1 MSPTAAIDPPAAAP
15 TAAPIAAAG
24 RAERLRPA
32 LLCAAAWSTYLPL
45 GTQYAAFLLCGLL
58 ALLSLR
64 RAGRL
69 GALAADPVLRAA
81 ALLWGWLALS
91 SAWSSADAPALVAHL
106 WTYGLMLWVAPIA
119 QACSARAARRALGH
133 FIAASCLV
141 ALLITLNAA
150 GALPATWAWR
160 PFVDVNG
167 NQRIAF
173 SLQLALAAALA
184 LHLALQQPQRRAWF
198 VAAAAVCL
206 VGLALQDR
214 RTGMLAA
221 PVLLAALSLA
231 HLRRGC
237 HRALL
242 LLLIAAAAIAAW
254 QWVPTVQQRLAEGLG
269 ELRAYHS
276 DGDVTTSWG
285 MRARMFEV
293 TIRMAGE
300 HLVAG
305 HGVGSWVS
313 QWRPRV
319 AGSAA
324 LEINTTPHNEYLLL
338 LVQGGLVAWAAGL
351 LLVLRAARGVARRGR
366 AGVPAL
372 LLLTALCWAGLFN
385 VVLRDA
391 KFALPLLLLSA
402 LAWGASR
409 AGSTSTMTP
418 PRHPPDP
425 AA

>member
-1 MSPTAAIDPPAAAP
+1 MTPAVATAPPA
-15 TAAPIAAAG
+15 TAAPAQG
-24 RAERLRPA
+24 
-32 LLCAAAWSTYLPL
+32 LLPWLLSAAAWTPYLPL
-45 GTQYAAFLLCGLL
+45 GCQYFAYLLCGLL
-58 ALLSLR
+58 ALRSLH

-69 GALAADPVLRAA
+69 RAVAADPVFKAA

-91 SAWSSADAPALVAHL
+91 SAWSSAPVSALASHL
-106 WTYGLMLWVAPIA
+106 WTYSLMLWVTPIA
-119 QACSARAARRALGH
+119 LACNAAAGRRALGH
-133 FIAASCLV
+133 FVAASCLL
-141 ALLITLNAA
+141 ALLVTLNAA
-150 GALPATWAWR
+150 GALPSGWTWR
-160 PFVDVNG
+160 PFVDVSG

-173 SLQLALAAALA
+173 SLQLALGAALA
-184 LHLALQQPQRRAWF
+184 LHLGLRQQDRRAWW
-198 VAAAAVCL
+198 VAAAALCL

-231 HLRRGC
+231 HLRRGWQ
-237 HRALL
+237 RALL
-242 LLLIAAAAIAAW
+242 LLLIVAAAVAAW
-254 QWVPTVQQRLAEGLG
+254 HWVPTVQQRFAEGLG
-269 ELRAYHS
+269 ELQAYHS
-276 DGDVTTSWG
+276 DGDVSTSWG

-293 TIRMAGE
+293 TMRMAAE
-300 HLVAG
+300 HPIAG

-338 LVQGGLVAWAAGL
+338 LVQGGLVAWAAAL
-351 LLVLRAARGVARRGR
+351 LLVLRAARGVVHRGK

-402 LAWGASR
+402 LAWGAGGADGR
-409 AGSTSTMTP
+409 CATRTMAP
-418 PRHPPDP
+418 PRHPSDP

>member
-1 MSPTAAIDPPAAAP
+1 MNPAAVTAPPAAA
-15 TAAPIAAAG
+15 AP
-24 RAERLRPA
+24 AERLLPA
-32 LLCAAAWSTYLPL
+32 LLCAAAWSPYLPL
-45 GTQYAAFLLCGLL
+45 GCQYLAYLLCGVL
-58 ALLSLR
+58 ALRSLH

-69 GALAADPVLRAA
+69 GAVAADPVFRAT

-91 SAWSSADAPALVAHL
+91 SAWSSAPPQVLLAHL

-119 QACSARAARRALGH
+119 LACGAGTSRRALTH

-141 ALLITLNAA
+141 ALLVTLNAA
-150 GALPATWAWR
+150 GALPGGWAWR
-160 PFVDVNG
+160 PFVDVSG

-184 LHLALQQPQRRAWF
+184 LHLALQRRDRRPWF
-198 VAAAAVCL
+198 VAAAALCL

-221 PVLLAALSLA
+221 PVLLATLSLA
-231 HLRRGC
+231 HLRRGRQ
-237 HRALL
+237 RALL
-242 LLLIAAAAIAAW
+242 LLLIAAAAVAAW
-254 QWVPTVQQRLAEGLG
+254 RWVPTVQQRLAEGLG
-269 ELRAYHS
+269 ELQAYHS

-293 TIRMAGE
+293 TMRMAAE
-300 HLVAG
+300 HPIAG

-324 LEINTTPHNEYLLL
+324 LEVNTTPHNEYLLL

-351 LLVLRAARGVARRGR
+351 LLVLRAGRGAARRGK

-372 LLLTALCWAGLFN
+372 LLLTALCCAGLFN

-409 AGSTSTMTP
+409 GTAQS
-418 PRHPPDP
+418 P
-425 AA
+425 ARRPGGAAIHCP

>member
-1 MSPTAAIDPPAAAP
+1 MSPVIATREAPAAA
-15 TAAPIAAAG
+15 AAP
-24 RAERLRPA
+24 ERMLPA
-32 LLCAAAWSTYLPL
+32 LLCAAAWSPYLPL
-45 GTQYAAFLLCGLL
+45 GCQYLAFVLCGLL
-58 ALLSLR
+58 ALRSLH

-69 GALAADPVLRAA
+69 RAVAADPVFRAA
-81 ALLWGWLALS
+81 VLLWGWLALS
-91 SAWSSADAPALVAHL
+91 SAWSSAPRSALVSHL
-106 WTYGLMLWVAPIA
+106 WTYSLMLWVAPMA
-119 QACSARAARRALGH
+119 HACGAATGRRALGH
-133 FIAASCLV
+133 FIAASCLL
-141 ALLITLNAA
+141 ALLVTLNAA
-150 GALPATWAWR
+150 GALPASWAWR
-160 PFVDVNG
+160 PFVDVSG

-184 LHLALQQPQRRAWF
+184 LHLALQQQDRKPWF
-198 VAAAAVCL
+198 VAAAVLCL

-231 HLRRGC
+231 HLHRGRQ
-237 HRALL
+237 RALL
-242 LLLIAAAAIAAW
+242 LLLIAAAAVAAW
-254 QWVPTVQQRLAEGLG
+254 HWVPTVQQRLDEGLG

-293 TIRMAGE
+293 TMQMAAE
-300 HLVAG
+300 HPIVG
-305 HGVGSWVS
+305 YGVGSWVS

-319 AGSAA
+319 AGSTA
-324 LEINTTPHNEYLLL
+324 LEVNTTPHNEYLLL

-351 LLVLRAARGVARRGR
+351 LLVLRAARGVAQRDK

-372 LLLTALCWAGLFN
+372 LLLVALCWAGLFN

-409 AGSTSTMTP
+409 TP
-418 PRHPPDP
+418 PAGDARRESAP
-425 AA
+425 

>member
-1 MSPTAAIDPPAAAP
+1 MNPAIANRARPAAAVP
-15 TAAPIAAAG
+15 
-24 RAERLRPA
+24 AERLPSA
-32 LLCAAAWSTYLPL
+32 LLCAVAWSPYLPL
-45 GTQYAAFLLCGLL
+45 GCQYLAFLLCGLL
-58 ALLSLR
+58 ALRCLH

-69 GALAADPVLRAA
+69 GAVAADPVFKAA

-91 SAWSSADAPALVAHL
+91 SAWSSAQPAALVSHL
-106 WTYGLMLWVAPIA
+106 WTYSLMLWVAPIA
-119 QACSARAARRALGH
+119 LACGAGTGRRALGH
-133 FIAASCLV
+133 FIAASGLL
-141 ALLITLNAA
+141 ALLVTLNAA
-150 GALPATWAWR
+150 GVLPAGWAWR
-160 PFVDVNG
+160 PFVDVSG

-184 LHLALQQPQRRAWF
+184 LHLALQRPDRRAWF
-198 VAAAAVCL
+198 AAAAALCL

-231 HLRRGC
+231 HLRRGWQ
-237 HRALL
+237 RALL
-242 LLLIAAAAIAAW
+242 LLLIAAAAVAAW
-254 QWVPTVQQRLAEGLG
+254 RWVPTVQQRLAEGLG
-269 ELRAYHS
+269 ELQAYHS
-276 DGDVTTSWG
+276 DGDVSTSWG

-293 TIRMAGE
+293 TMRMAAE
-300 HLVAG
+300 HPIAG

-324 LEINTTPHNEYLLL
+324 LEVNTTPHNEYLLL

-351 LLVLRAARGVARRGR
+351 LLVLRAARGVARRGK

-402 LAWGASR
+402 LAWGAGGADGR
-409 AGSTSTMTP
+409 CATRTMAP
-418 PRHPPDP
+418 PRHPSDP